1 MSEMKVGQLAGEQE
15 RFCPF
20 AAVNKYPYKYL
31 HGDDSDKVA
40 KKYFAVGQFRKRGW
54 TM

>member
-31 HGDDSDKVA
+31 RGDDSEKVA
-40 KKYFAVGQFRKRGW
+40 QKYFAFGEFRNRGW
-54 TM
+54 TV